1 MGILKILTPLNPNGM
16 MKLKK
21 DKKKKNG
28 YNKLR
33 VFKI

>member
-21 DKKKKNG
+21 DKKKK
-28 YNKLR
+28 KW
-33 VFKI
+33 IQ